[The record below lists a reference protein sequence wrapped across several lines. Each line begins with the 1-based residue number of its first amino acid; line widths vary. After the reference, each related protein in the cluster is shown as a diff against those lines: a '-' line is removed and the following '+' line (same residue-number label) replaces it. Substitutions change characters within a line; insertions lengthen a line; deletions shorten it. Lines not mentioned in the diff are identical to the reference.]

1 MSFALAVGQRSGTPF
16 PGLARLFWTPSRQ
29 AGARGP
35 VTGFATWT
43 CSRSTTAFRDSGA
56 DRTSTRTCNFY
67 VGQRETGERQGVQR
81 RVAARA

>member
-56 DRTSTRTCNFY
+56 DRTSTRTCNCCAP
-67 VGQRETGERQGVQR
+67 RAT
-81 RVAARA
+81 AARGREGCEDSWN